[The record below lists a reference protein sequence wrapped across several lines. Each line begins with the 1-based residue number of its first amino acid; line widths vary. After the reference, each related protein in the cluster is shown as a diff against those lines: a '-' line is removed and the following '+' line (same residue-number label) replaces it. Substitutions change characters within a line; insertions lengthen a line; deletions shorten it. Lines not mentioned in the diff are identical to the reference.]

1 MSRDIFDRTIER
13 TLAELPSEF
22 RDLLDNVQ
30 VVVDRENEHEPDLYG
45 LYEGVPLT
53 ERAAG
58 STDFREPDRVFVYR
72 RPLVEDFGDDPRE
85 LAREIRVTLL
95 HELAHYFGIGDDR
108 LTELGWG

>member
-22 RDLLDNVQ
+22 RDLLENVQ
-30 VVVDRENEHEPDLYG
+30 VVVDREHEREPDLYG
-45 LYEGVPLT
+45 LYEGIPLT
-53 ERAAG
+53 ERMTG
-58 STDFREPDRVFVYR
+58 STDMREPDRVSIFR

-85 LAREIRVTLL
+85 LAHQIRVTLL
-95 HELAHYFGIGDDR
+95 HELAHYFGIGEDR